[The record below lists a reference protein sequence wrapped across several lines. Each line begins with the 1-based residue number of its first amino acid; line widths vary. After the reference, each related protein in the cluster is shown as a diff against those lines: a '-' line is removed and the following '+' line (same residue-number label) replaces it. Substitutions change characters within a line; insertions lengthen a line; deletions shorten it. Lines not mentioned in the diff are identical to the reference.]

1 MEFPSW
7 EPIYKEILEDFDF
20 SRVRD
25 EEAAFLLSEL
35 LKDKKGDMAE
45 AAHRLCGRAAAICG
59 NAPSLAEEL
68 EGLLE
73 RDLAFVAADGAT
85 AVLLRKGIV
94 PDIVVTDL
102 DGPFDAIRSASL
114 MGSLI
119 VVHAHGDN
127 LDALQRYVPQ
137 LERAVGTVQ
146 CQPPEGLYNFGGFT
160 DGDRCVFLARALG
173 AATIK
178 LLGFDF
184 DDRGVTPRKQ
194 KKLLWAKRL
203 IELALAA
210 PADQANRCMER

>member
-45 AAHRLCGRAAAICG
+45 AAHRLCGRAAVICG

-210 PADQANRCMER
+210 PAYQINCYSKR

>member
-1 MEFPSW
+1 MEFQFW
-7 EPIYKEILEDFDF
+7 EPIYTEILDDFGF

-25 EEAAFLLSEL
+25 EEAALLLSEL
-35 LKDKKGDMAE
+35 LKDKKGDLAE
-45 AAHRLCGRAAAICG
+45 VAHRLNGRAAVICG

-68 EGLLE
+68 GDLPE
-73 RDLAFVAADGAT
+73 RDYTFVAADGAT

-114 MGSLI
+114 MGSII

-160 DGDRCVFLARALG
+160 DGDRCFFLARALG
-173 AATIK
+173 AASIK

-184 DDRGVTPRKQ
+184 DDPCVTPRKQ

-203 IELALAA
+203 IDLALAA
-210 PADQANRCMER
+210 PADQINYRSKR